1 MVLIVNNNND
11 HNNCISSHVN
21 LNKQLMALS
30 PVTFR
35 RILFVSLLVF
45 MMGFLFVF
53 VFHNPVEIITML
65 GIRNSYV
72 LVFFVSMVGAF
83 TSLTKFSAYPMIVAL
98 VAGGLESMLVGFV
111 SGLGLASGDVLFF
124 LFGYSARDLSSERMK
139 NSMKRILSRI
149 QRLKPTYVQGI
160 IFLYVAATPLPN
172 NLLSGALAYTGYP
185 FRKAAIPLV
194 LGDISFCILIAWL
207 AVKGIDLF

>member
-1 MVLIVNNNND
+1 MP
-11 HNNCISSHVN
+11 
-21 LNKQLMALS
+21 LS
-30 PVTFR
+30 RKTFK

-45 MMGFLFVF
+45 MVGFLFMF
-53 VFHNPVEIITML
+53 VFHNPVEIITMF

-72 LVFFVSMVGAF
+72 LAFFVSMVGAF

-98 VAGGLESMLVGFV
+98 VAGGLDPLVVGFI

-124 LFGYSARDLSSERMK
+124 LFGYSARDLSSERTK
-139 NSMKRILSRI
+139 NYLKRILSRI
-149 QRLKPTYVQGI
+149 QSLRSIYVQGI

-185 FRKAAIPLV
+185 FKKAAIPLI
-194 LGDISFCILIAWL
+194 LGDVSFCLLIAWL
-207 AVKGIDLF
+207 ALKGIQLF